1 MPKDPDTSDEKVDRV
16 VRAVFGDP
24 DNMRSNPGVIMS
36 VARLEEKQEETNRIL
51 NDLRGDFQRVAWII
65 VTANILGLLALLF
78 KK

>member
-1 MPKDPDTSDEKVDRV
+1 
-16 VRAVFGDP
+16 
-24 DNMRSNPGVIMS
+24 MRSNPGVIMS